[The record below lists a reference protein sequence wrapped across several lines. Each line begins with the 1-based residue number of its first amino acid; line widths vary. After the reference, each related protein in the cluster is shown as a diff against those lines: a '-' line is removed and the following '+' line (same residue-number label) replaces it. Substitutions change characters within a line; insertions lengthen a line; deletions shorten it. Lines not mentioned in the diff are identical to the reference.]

1 MYTINSLYIVYYK
14 GLRHQSMDPQNRTSN
29 NDDQQRDAATRL
41 VRDQLDAIYNKDP
54 RTVTPTGH
62 SPTARPQQ
70 HQPEQHGQ
78 HHQHHAAHPQQQNPG
93 SAEDPWQQYHSQWQ
107 QYYQRY
113 YEHYYVGNLHK
124 AIEDT
129 KKANLP
135 ADEKEELQNK
145 EELSNLREK
154 IVVTAKKKAKTARK
168 SRHFIPIFSALIVVV
183 IVAFLQYNQV
193 IIGTVQA
200 YVSPGAIDPQNI
212 VIDPNSTAVS
222 SEPRLIIPK
231 INVDVPVVY
240 NVGYDHKS
248 QMDAMQHGVAH
259 FAIPGANSVPGQLGN
274 VVLSGHSSNDL
285 FDPGDYKFIFAQ
297 LDKLQTGDSIYLH
310 FQSVRYTY
318 TVFKEEVVKPTNVGS
333 LLGMEDKPYLTLIT
347 CTPLGTA
354 TNRLLIKAE
363 QVAPDPA
370 KAKPVNSPTANDN
383 NATMTGTAPT
393 VLERL
398 FGAR

>member
-1 MYTINSLYIVYYK
+1 
-14 GLRHQSMDPQNRTSN
+14 MDPRDNRASTN
-29 NDDQQRDAATRL
+29 NKDDQRDAAARL
-41 VRDQLDAIYNKDP
+41 VRDQLDAIYNNDP
-54 RTVTPTGH
+54 KTVTPSGH
-62 SPTARPQQ
+62 SPSHKPHHRQQ
-70 HQPEQHGQ
+70 QHGQ
-78 HHQHHAAHPQQQNPG
+78 HHQHTDHSRQHAPQQAG
-93 SAEDPWQQYHSQWQ
+93 TGDDPWQQYHTQWQ

-129 KKANLP
+129 KKAALP
-135 ADEKEELQNK
+135 TDEAEKLQSKEDLN
-145 EELSNLREK
+145 NLREK
-154 IVVTAKKKAKTARK
+154 IIVKAKKKAKTARK
-168 SRHFIPIFSALIVVV
+168 SRHFIPLFSALVVV
-183 IVAFLQYNQV
+183 IVVAFLQYNQ
-193 IIGTVQA
+193 IIIANVQA

-212 VIDPNSTAVS
+212 VIDPNSTQVS

-231 INVDVPVVY
+231 INVDVPVIY
-240 NVGYDHKS
+240 NVGYDHNS
-248 QMDAMQHGVAH
+248 QMDAMQRGVAH

-297 LDKLQTGDSIYLH
+297 LEKLQDGDSIYVH
-310 FQSVRYTY
+310 YQSVRYTY
-318 TVFKEEVVKPTNVGS
+318 TVYKKEVVKPTNVGA

-354 TNRLLIKAE
+354 TNRLLVKAE

-370 KAKPVNSPTANDN
+370 KAKPVGAAGVNDGSAVMAGN
-383 NATMTGTAPT
+383 GPT